1 MPGTHNQVTV
11 EGGAE
16 GFRNTVR
23 AGKHTLSADEPEDV
37 GGTDQGPNPYDFLL
51 AALGACT
58 SMTLRMYANR
68 KEWPLDNV
76 HVTLTHDRIHAKD
89 CEDCESKAGL
99 VDVIERKIAIE
110 GPLDDEQRQRLLE
123 IANKCPVHRTLTT
136 ETKIRSS
143 LV

>member
-11 EGGAE
+11 EGGPE
-16 GFRNTVR
+16 GFRNAVR
-23 AGKHTLSADEPEDV
+23 AGKHMLTADEPEDV

-68 KEWPLDNV
+68 KEWPLQGV
-76 HVTLTHDRIHAKD
+76 LVTLTHDRIHAND
-89 CEDCESKAGL
+89 CEDCESEKGL
-99 VDVIERKIAIE
+99 VDVIERKIALE

-123 IANKCPVHRTLTT
+123 IAEKCPVHKTLTT